1 MRRDHPLERNIT
13 IAYVRAFISNLAF
26 FLPVMTLFFQQV
38 VDSVTLV
45 ALIFSIQAITSI
57 VFEIPTGA
65 FADLFGRRK
74 TLIIQSFLTIISIT
88 LLAFSTN
95 FLMLAIF
102 SFIFALKNALGSGTD
117 QAILYDTL
125 KQLKRDGEYK
135 KIRGRLTTLTYSGA
149 IVGSVAGGFMAGYF
163 IRLPFLL
170 TIPLTLV
177 ILVLSFLWIEPEYK
191 KEIHTNIV
199 KHAYSS
205 FKILLSNKQLSLLFL
220 FSLFSFG
227 IAESAYHLEQIFFAF
242 VNLPIAY
249 FGIAAAAGS
258 LMGVFGS
265 LISHNLSER
274 FGDKRT
280 LIFSK
285 ILDGLMI
292 LLATVFLGYIGIVL
306 LVIVSFFRS
315 IGSPILDHLLNKEIE
330 SKNRATILSMN
341 NLLNNAG
348 YMLFAPLIG
357 YVADL
362 YSIATSFKISGIL
375 LMLTTGFL
383 FFIKKD

>member
-1 MRRDHPLERNIT
+1 MKRNKLERNIS
-13 IAYVRAFISNLAF
+13 IAYIGAFISNLAF

-38 VDSVTLV
+38 VNSVTLV
-45 ALIFSIQAITSI
+45 ALIFSIQAITAI

-74 TLIIQSFLTIISIT
+74 TLIIRSSLTVISLT
-88 LLAFSTN
+88 LLALSTN

-117 QAILYDTL
+117 QAMLYDTL
-125 KQLKRDGEYK
+125 KQLGREMEYK
-135 KIRGRLTTLTYSGA
+135 KIRGRLTTLMYLGA
-149 IVGSVAGGFMAGYF
+149 IIGGVAGGYMASSFM
-163 IRLPFLL
+163 RLPFLL
-170 TIPLTLV
+170 TIPITFISLGISLFWT
-177 ILVLSFLWIEPEYK
+177 EPNYK
-191 KEIHTNIV
+191 KESHKNIIR
-199 KHAYSS
+199 HAHSS
-205 FKILLSNKQLSLLFL
+205 FKILLSNKQLLLLFL

-227 IAESAYHLEQIFFAF
+227 LAESTHYLEQIFYAF
-242 VNLPIAY
+242 VTLPVTY
-249 FGIAAAAGS
+249 FGIVASAAA
-258 LMGVFGS
+258 LMGVSGS
-265 LISHNLSER
+265 LLSHKLSEK
-274 FGDKRT
+274 FGDRQT

-292 LLATVFLGYIGIVL
+292 VLATIFLGYAGIVL
-306 LVIVSFFRS
+306 IILVSFFRS
-315 IGSPILDHLLNKEIE
+315 IGTPILDHLLNKEIE

-357 YVADL
+357 YAADI

-375 LMLTTGFL
+375 LMLTAGFL
-383 FFIKKD
+383 FFIKKK